1 MPQNEGSYE
10 LATRSDSVTEA
21 TQSVIM
27 ESEGEIDGNMNLQQ
41 SVERDERL
49 HRRTLRKLDFI
60 LLPFLSTLFL
70 LNSIDKSN
78 VGNAETAGKQ
88 DRYIPSIKHAD
99 RHSQA
104 SRATPVSHQAIS
116 TPHSPFSS
124 PSSSLCN
131 RWERRWVASMAWRA
145 GCPRA

>member
-1 MPQNEGSYE
+1 MPQHEGSYE

-27 ESEGEIDGNMNLQQ
+27 EREREREVDGNLQQ
-41 SVERDERL
+41 NSEHDERL

-88 DRYIPSIKHAD
+88 NRHIPSIKH
-99 RHSQA
+99 
-104 SRATPVSHQAIS
+104 
-116 TPHSPFSS
+116 
-124 PSSSLCN
+124 
-131 RWERRWVASMAWRA
+131 
-145 GCPRA
+145 